1 VDAPVL
7 SRTVAMPLAQA
18 LLWAVPMLLD
28 FNETSML
35 RLHAPSAMWWT
46 AAAAATAAHVLQ
58 GGGVA
63 GESVG
68 TRRAALTI
76 TLAAVIALSA
86 VRTLPHVFAPQLS
99 VLDDG
104 FLQQVGQH
112 AQDGV
117 AATYVTRAY
126 DDTPDRGI
134 HLFSPRYLLE
144 PEDRWM
150 PISHLLDRPRARRE
164 AFARGP
170 VYYVA
175 GARCF
180 AALRREGQRF
190 ADGQHPACLR
200 ACESLSCEPVFEQTL
215 PNVGERA
222 FDWYP
227 PPEGRA
233 SLPVGLWRMR
243 ESKEPSRHLAR

>member
-46 AAAAATAAHVLQ
+46 AGAAAA
-58 GGGVA
+58 
-63 GESVG
+63 
-68 TRRAALTI
+68 AALVVQGDAGPLHRSTPARRL
-76 TLAAVIALSA
+76 LALGLALLCLVSA
-86 VRTLPHVFAPQLS
+86 ARTAPDVFAPQLS

-104 FLQQVGQH
+104 FLQRVGQH

-117 AATYVTRAY
+117 AATYVTRGY
-126 DDTPDRGI
+126 DDAPDRGI
-134 HLFSPRYLLE
+134 HLFSPRYVLE

-150 PISHLLDRPRARRE
+150 PISHLLDRPRVRRE

-180 AALRREGQRF
+180 AALRREGQRL

-200 ACESLSCEPVFEQTL
+200 ACEALSCEPVFEQTL

-227 PPEGRA
+227 PA
-233 SLPVGLWRMR
+233 SELSALPVGLWRMR
-243 ESKEPSRHLAR
+243 ESKEPSGHLAR